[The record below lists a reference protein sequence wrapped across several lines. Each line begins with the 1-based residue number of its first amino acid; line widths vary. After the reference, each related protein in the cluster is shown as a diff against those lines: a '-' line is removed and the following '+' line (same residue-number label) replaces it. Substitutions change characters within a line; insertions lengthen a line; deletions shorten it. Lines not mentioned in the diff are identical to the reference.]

1 MSKVP
6 MVMLVAAGLMR
17 GEFLR
22 VEVFMRDMSC
32 ESCSESL
39 GSALKR
45 LRGVEN
51 ATVDLKAG
59 TVAVELAARN
69 RVGVEQVW
77 DAIKRVGFTPGETKV
92 VVRGT
97 VSGHKLEVTE
107 IGRAFEIEGT
117 AAEGKGVQLKGTMT
131 PPPDPRTAIRIRLV
145 E

>member
-1 MSKVP
+1 M
-6 MVMLVAAGLMR
+6 MR

-51 ATVDLKAG
+51 VTVDFKAG

-69 RVGVEQVW
+69 RVGVAEVW
-77 DAIKRVGFTPGETKV
+77 DAIKRVGFTPGETRIK
-92 VVRGT
+92 VRGT
-97 VSGHKLEVTE
+97 VKGSKLEVPE
-107 IGRAFEIEGT
+107 IGKTFELDGRAPEG
-117 AAEGKGVQLKGTMT
+117 ESVELDGTVT
-131 PPPDPRTAIRIRLV
+131 PPPDPRTPIVIRLTKPRPGAL
-145 E
+145 

>member
-1 MSKVP
+1 
-6 MVMLVAAGLMR
+6 MLIAAGLLR

-39 GSALKR
+39 GTALKR

-51 ATVDLKAG
+51 ATVDFKAG
-59 TVAVELAARN
+59 TVIVELAARN

-97 VSGHKLEVTE
+97 VSGKKLDVPE
-107 IGRAFEIEGT
+107 IDKGFEIEGT
-117 AAEGKGVQLKGTMT
+117 AAAGEGVRLKGTIT
-131 PPPDPRTAIRIRLV
+131 PPPDPRTPIRIRIA

>member
-1 MSKVP
+1 MFKVLIV
-6 MVMLVAAGLMR
+6 MVMAAGWMR

-51 ATVDLKAG
+51 ATVDFKAG
-59 TVAVELAARN
+59 TVAVEMTPGSG
-69 RVGVEQVW
+69 VGVEQVW

-97 VSGHKLEVTE
+97 VRGNKIEVPET
-107 IGRAFEIEGT
+107 GKTFEIEG
-117 AAEGKGVQLKGTMT
+117 AAREGDGVQLNGTT
-131 PPPDPRTAIRIRLV
+131 APPPDPRTPIRIRV
-145 E
+145 N

>member
-1 MSKVP
+1 MPKLPV
-6 MVMLVAAGLMR
+6 VMLIAAGLLR

-51 ATVDLKAG
+51 ATVDFKAG
-59 TVAVELAARN
+59 TVAVELAERN

-97 VSGHKLEVTE
+97 VSGKKLDVPE
-107 IGRAFEIEGT
+107 IGKAFEIEGT
-117 AAEGKGVQLKGTMT
+117 AAEGEGVRLKGTIT
-131 PPPDPRTAIRIRLV
+131 PPPDPRTPIRIRV
-145 E
+145 DD

>member
-1 MSKVP
+1 MFKVP
-6 MVMLVAAGLMR
+6 ILLIMAAALMR

-39 GSALKR
+39 GSTLKR

-51 ATVDLKAG
+51 VTVDFKGG
-59 TVAVELAARN
+59 TVAVDLAARN
-69 RVGVEQVW
+69 RVGVAEVW

-97 VSGHKLEVTE
+97 VSGTRLDVPE
-107 IGRAFEIEGT
+107 IGKAFEIEGR
-117 AAEGKGVQLKGTMT
+117 AADGEGVQLKGTIT
-131 PPPDPRTAIRIRLV
+131 PPPDPRTPIRIRV
-145 E
+145 DD